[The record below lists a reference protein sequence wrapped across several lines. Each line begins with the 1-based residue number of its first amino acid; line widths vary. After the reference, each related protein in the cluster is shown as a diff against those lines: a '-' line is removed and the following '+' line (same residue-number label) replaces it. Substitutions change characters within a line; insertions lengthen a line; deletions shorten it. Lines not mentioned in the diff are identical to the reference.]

1 MALLIVVVV
10 LLTLF
15 QIGNIMQLGN
25 SLLENKQPSR
35 MYLETMKSGVNNS
48 NVMIQSYLLSGD
60 TEFENKNESIWKN
73 KINPARDT
81 LNVLKERWD
90 NASNLILLEKINRLA
105 ERIKAA
111 QAQVVNQASF
121 EANVPEV
128 DLFSFEAIQNDTIF
142 EYSELQS
149 WIDEQLNQDTGK
161 TNNGDLFI
169 NNLAGISEEY
179 NQISDKLFL
188 AIESEAKELGEEIFA
203 TRDRFVVIESIMVVV
218 AIILCFLLFRFVLKT
233 ILKSIEKVNQTV
245 RLLGEGNIPESHMQ
259 TDDELNKILNEIGH
273 LSDNL
278 KNVQRFSLEVGKGNF
293 DNDISVFNNE
303 GDIGSSLAEMRDSL
317 KTVSEDAVIRNWSNK
332 GFAEFGDILR
342 KYSNNI
348 GSLSDHVI
356 TYMVKYLNANQ
367 GSIFIVD
374 ENEDDK
380 KVLKL
385 RSTYAYDRKKF
396 IDKTIEPGQGM
407 VGQVYL
413 EKQSIYLKEIPHN
426 YITITS
432 GLGKAS
438 PNSIFIVPL
447 IVNKEIF
454 GVIEIGSFNQLKDYE
469 RDFVE
474 KISENIASSIQ
485 AVKVNE
491 QTRKLLDESQEMT
504 EQMRSQEEEM
514 RQNMEEL
521 QATQEEM
528 ERTQSENSE
537 RIKAIENSGLAS
549 LEMKADGEM
558 VQADSAFI
566 KLFKFSNGDQI
577 RGLSHNQIVNADDL
591 QTETYKTFWDEL
603 TNGKSFSG
611 ILKRKTYSGDDVW
624 INATYTPL
632 KNQGG
637 QINKILL
644 FAHDVTSLVL
654 DTKKF
659 QEEKEALLTDIQTLQ
674 TKIEESTS
682 TSTEPSE
689 SLEELKA
696 LQHNLNKELK
706 QKLNKNE
713 VQLKKSLEQQK
724 KKLGL

>member
-689 SLEELKA
+689 SLAELKA

-706 QKLNKNE
+706 QKLSKNE
-713 VQLKKSLEQQK
+713 DQLKKSLEQQK

>member
-60 TEFENKNESIWKN
+60 TEFGNKNESIWEN

-81 LNVLKERWD
+81 LNVLKEQWD

-105 ERIKAA
+105 ERIRAA

-121 EANVPEV
+121 ETNVPDV
-128 DLFSFEAIQNDTIF
+128 DLFSFEAIQNDTVF
-142 EYSELQS
+142 QYSELQS
-149 WIDEQLNQDTGK
+149 WIDDQLNQGTGK
-161 TNNGDLFI
+161 TSNGDLFI

-188 AIESEAKELGEEIFA
+188 AIESEAQELGEEIFD

-317 KTVSEDAVIRNWSNK
+317 KTVSEEAVIRNWSNK

-413 EKQSIYLKEIPHN
+413 EKQSIYLKEIPDN

-432 GLGKAS
+432 GLGKAT

-447 IVNKEIF
+447 MVNEEIF

-537 RIKAIENSGLAS
+537 RIRAIEKSGLAS

-566 KLFKFSNGDQI
+566 KLFKFSTGDQL

-591 QTETYKTFWDEL
+591 TTETYKTFWDEL

-654 DTKKF
+654 DAKEF
-659 QEEKEALLTDIQTLQ
+659 QKEKEALLRDIQTLQ
-674 TKIEESTS
+674 TKIEGSKSTS
-682 TSTEPSE
+682 LEPSE
-689 SLEELKA
+689 SLSELKA

-706 QKLNKNE
+706 QKLSENE

>member
-1 MALLIVVVV
+1 
-10 LLTLF
+10 
-15 QIGNIMQLGN
+15 
-25 SLLENKQPSR
+25 
-35 MYLETMKSGVNNS
+35 
-48 NVMIQSYLLSGD
+48 
-60 TEFENKNESIWKN
+60 
-73 KINPARDT
+73 
-81 LNVLKERWD
+81 
-90 NASNLILLEKINRLA
+90 
-105 ERIKAA
+105 
-111 QAQVVNQASF
+111 
-121 EANVPEV
+121 
-128 DLFSFEAIQNDTIF
+128 
-142 EYSELQS
+142 
-149 WIDEQLNQDTGK
+149 
-161 TNNGDLFI
+161 
-169 NNLAGISEEY
+169 
-179 NQISDKLFL
+179 
-188 AIESEAKELGEEIFA
+188 
-203 TRDRFVVIESIMVVV
+203 
-218 AIILCFLLFRFVLKT
+218 
-233 ILKSIEKVNQTV
+233 
-245 RLLGEGNIPESHMQ
+245 MQ

-317 KTVSEDAVIRNWSNK
+317 KTVSEEAVIRNWSNK

-413 EKQSIYLKEIPHN
+413 EKQSIYLKEIPDN

-432 GLGKAS
+432 GLGKAT

-447 IVNKEIF
+447 MVNEEIF

-537 RIKAIENSGLAS
+537 RIRAIEKSGLAS

-566 KLFKFSNGDQI
+566 KLFKFSTGDQL

-591 QTETYKTFWDEL
+591 TTETYKTFWNEL

-654 DTKKF
+654 DTKEF
-659 QEEKEALLTDIQTLQ
+659 QKEKEALLRDIQTLQ
-674 TKIEESTS
+674 TKIEGSKSTS
-682 TSTEPSE
+682 LEPSE
-689 SLEELKA
+689 SLSELKA

-706 QKLNKNE
+706 QKLSENE